1 MLSIPLPLCEDFLD
15 PSHLAIGQPYLDT
28 KRMTGRFGQNIFYNT
43 PGQSPAALVLFQD
56 DIDFNSGSYIL
67 PVFSIPRHSISCGS
81 LFRPGG
87 ISYLH
92 NEVSYKGKISI
103 FN

>member
-67 PVFSIPRHSISCGS
+67 PVFSIHWICSSMPQCRMV
-81 LFRPGG
+81 RPLAGF
-87 ISYLH
+87 I
-92 NEVSYKGKISI
+92 
-103 FN
+103 